1 MQTYVVFVFCLNG
14 MFHFG
19 MFQQPIFPRFFK
31 QKALRY
37 LDFPGG
43 KYNLGAR
50 FPELLMSNPP
60 GSMPPEKSPTASTIY
75 DGLAGDWSQMMY
87 YYPTCWVPSGWSP
100 WRKWIYPINTH
111 FFWVYTGLIIR
122 GTSIPMI
129 LVSKGRERETELDI
143 HKGARGF
150 GAYFPP
156 GFHQHIT

>member
-1 MQTYVVFVFCLNG
+1 MQTYVVFVFCFNG

-37 LDFPGG
+37 WIDGG

-75 DGLAGDWSQMMY
+75 DGLARDWSQMMH
-87 YYPTCWVPSGWSP
+87 YYPTCWVRSLGSP
-100 WRKWIYPINTH
+100 WRKWIYPINNH
-111 FFWVYTGLIIR
+111 YKRVYLGLIIR
-122 GTSIPMI
+122 GTSIFSMI
-129 LVSKGRERETELDI
+129 LVFKGKERETELPSWTS
-143 HKGARGF
+143 KGS
-150 GAYFPP
+150 
-156 GFHQHIT
+156 